1 MLCFQTN
8 KKEEDMESL
17 KIKSTVQRGV
27 IYVLLVKIESVT
39 NNGPYLIELI
49 DNGVTIT
56 STS

>member
-17 KIKSTVQRGV
+17 YKKYCTARGV

-39 NNGPYLIELI
+39 NNGSYLIELI
-49 DNGVTIT
+49 DNVTT